1 ELISV
6 IQEELLKSA
15 KLTGIWEGRLRQIE
29 HGEYSAPEF
38 ISQLK
43 QMISEIV
50 MSVLKD
56 NSNRQI
62 IAEQQNDTVVKK
74 DNKKDK
80 TSSVNPKK

>member
-1 ELISV
+1 M
-6 IQEELLKSA
+6 LKSA

-29 HGEYSAPEF
+29 RGEYSAPEF

-43 QMISEIV
+43 EMISQIV

-56 NSNRQI
+56 NSNRLI
-62 IAEQQNDTVVKK
+62 IAEQQNDSVVKK

-80 TSSVNPKK
+80 TSPANPKKQNN